1 MKFINI
7 HRIYGK
13 KIYKEIG
20 RKVDDVMNI
29 VQRIAKTVGKLQE
42 INL

>member
-1 MKFINI
+1 MKFIKMHHI
-7 HRIYGK
+7 HR
-13 KIYKEIG
+13 KEIG

-42 INL
+42 TNL